1 MRRISCTKC
10 TALYMHLMKHVL
22 LWPFESLNTFLVL
35 FSLPR
40 TLFWNS
46 SLEVTLNTV
55 FLDPSEN
62 QHHQFIVTGHLIGL
76 KCFLFL
82 ILFFCLP
89 LLSLVLWC
97 TPLPVDSLSFNE
109 HSCKDKFHLWAGCPS
124 TCVKL
129 PCHMLPLSTS
139 TLLSNFWRE
148 NTSNRASFLG
158 PILT

>member
-10 TALYMHLMKHVL
+10 TVLYMHLMKHVL

-62 QHHQFIVTGHLIGL
+62 QHHQFIVTGHSIGL

-89 LLSLVLWC
+89 LLSLVLSC

-109 HSCKDKFHLWAGCPS
+109 HSCKISSICEQGVPTPVLNCPV
-124 TCVKL
+124 TCFL
-129 PCHMLPLSTS
+129 FLPLPYS
-139 TLLSNFWRE
+139 
-148 NTSNRASFLG
+148 
-158 PILT
+158 PISEEKILAIEPLF